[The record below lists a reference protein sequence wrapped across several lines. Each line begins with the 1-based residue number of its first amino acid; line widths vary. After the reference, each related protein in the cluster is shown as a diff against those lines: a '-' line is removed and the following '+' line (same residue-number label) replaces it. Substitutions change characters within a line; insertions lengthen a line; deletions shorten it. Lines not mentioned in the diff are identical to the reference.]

1 MSTLRHQ
8 RAPLERARQRGR
20 SCMLSGRK
28 VFLFA
33 LEIVGCFGG
42 WSAPRIIRS
51 PPLDFPGGLPVG
63 RGGGVPFSKSFG
75 TQYWPTDVF
84 SNTIWTFTP
93 TTTEKSSE
101 TPTSKRRTCKSTG
114 AYCATSQNI
123 YSIPTL
129 HSDTTLSCQ
138 EYPPGS
144 LTLKNGQ
151 AQAYTRTREHSF
163 SVLLFPHPGTP
174 ANPTSS
180 PQEPRPLASSQ
191 S

>member
-1 MSTLRHQ
+1 MLSVGGFLPTREPVT
-8 RAPLERARQRGR
+8 PLEQPKNAQDGQTGGLLLSGRQRGLAAAPIQQR
-20 SCMLSGRK
+20 NKPADVIQSSG
-28 VFLFA
+28 
-33 LEIVGCFGG
+33 I
-42 WSAPRIIRS
+42 
-51 PPLDFPGGLPVG
+51 
-63 RGGGVPFSKSFG
+63 
-75 TQYWPTDVF
+75 
-84 SNTIWTFTP
+84 
-93 TTTEKSSE
+93 
-101 TPTSKRRTCKSTG
+101 CKSTG